1 MHLLH
6 PSVRSFA
13 RAAIC
18 CLAIVGSLVSMP
30 AAAAK
35 PTIIRNLV
43 HGAAGVGAGDLILLG
58 VLGGSALYGIDT
70 GDGLG
75 EELWKTDA
83 TAHGTQRIKDINPGA
98 QGSSPDDMI
107 RLGSNALFEAT
118 DASTGAELWKT
129 NGLSAGTKLVRD
141 IAPSGEDSNA
151 FPLGV
156 LKGRLL
162 FSASDGTLPGDHGQ
176 ELWTT
181 DGSRSGTHMVK
192 DIAPG
197 PDPAFA
203 VKLAVIGS
211 KALFTASDGGSHGLQ
226 LYVTDG
232 TTHGTKRLKVINDE
246 GSMLSYPGAG
256 PQPVVVNGIYYF
268 GADDGSSPGH
278 HGFELWR
285 SDGTR
290 AGTRLVK
297 DILPG
302 TGGTDIQWMRRV
314 GSKLLFSARDG
325 HGTELWVSD
334 GTAHG
339 TKRVKDIAPGADSSD
354 PYQLAVIG
362 STLYFAANDGSG
374 GHGIELWRSDGTDAH
389 TRMVKDIAPGS
400 ASSSPYEAVVIGR
413 TLLFPA
419 TDGHGTELWRS
430 DGTKTGTRRVA
441 DLATGHASSDP
452 ARLVRVGRSLVFF
465 ADDGVHGLEPW
476 RYTP

>member
-1 MHLLH
+1 MHLLQ
-6 PSVRSFA
+6 PSVRSFG
-13 RAAIC
+13 RFAIC
-18 CLAIVGSLVSMP
+18 CLAIVGSLLAVP

-43 HGAAGVGAGDLILLG
+43 HGAAGVGSGDLILLG

-70 GDGLG
+70 ADGLG
-75 EELWKTDA
+75 QELWKTDA
-83 TAHGTQRIKDINPGA
+83 TAYGTRRVKNINPGA

-107 RLGSNALFEAT
+107 RLGSIALFEAT

-129 NGLSAGTKLVRD
+129 NGLSTGTKLVRD
-141 IAPSGEDSNA
+141 IAPGGEDSNA

-176 ELWTT
+176 ELWIT
-181 DGSRSGTHMVK
+181 DGSRTGTHMVK

-197 PDPAFA
+197 PAQGFA
-203 VKLAVIGS
+203 VKLGVIGS

-232 TTHGTKRLKVINDE
+232 TSKGTKRLKVINQE
-246 GSMLSYPGAG
+246 GSMLAYPGAG

-268 GADDGSSPGH
+268 GADDGSSAGH

-290 AGTRLVK
+290 AGTRLLK
-297 DILPG
+297 DIVPG

-314 GSKLLFSARDG
+314 GSKLLFSATDG

-334 GTAHG
+334 GTTHG
-339 TKRVKDIAPGADSSD
+339 TRRVMDIAPHAASSY

-362 STLYFAANDGSG
+362 STLYFAARGDAGN
-374 GHGIELWRSDGTDAH
+374 HGIELWRSDGTHAH
-389 TRMVKDIAPGS
+389 TRLVKDIARGS
-400 ASSSPYEAVVIGR
+400 ASSSPYEAVVIGK

-430 DGTKTGTRRVA
+430 DGTKAGTRRVA
-441 DLATGHASSDP
+441 DLAPGHASSDP
-452 ARLVRVGRSLVFF
+452 GRLVRVGRSLVFF
-465 ADDGVHGLEPW
+465 ADDGMHGLEPW
-476 RYTP
+476 RYKP